1 MGIGRAENNIDVN
14 VCDVNN
20 EDFGLAAL
28 EGLFCGHFK
37 FSYSN
42 KKNPENLNITV
53 TFFLSLSLAR
63 SFSHF
68 IVCVRSLIM
77 RKSCCVK
84 INVANQ
90 IETFD
95 RNTFFF
101 FLHNY

>member
-42 KKNPENLNITV
+42 KKKSRKLEYNGHI
-53 TFFLSLSLAR
+53 LSLSLAH

-68 IVCVRSLIM
+68 IICVRSLIM

-84 INVANQ
+84 INVAN
-90 IETFD
+90 
-95 RNTFFF
+95 
-101 FLHNY
+101 